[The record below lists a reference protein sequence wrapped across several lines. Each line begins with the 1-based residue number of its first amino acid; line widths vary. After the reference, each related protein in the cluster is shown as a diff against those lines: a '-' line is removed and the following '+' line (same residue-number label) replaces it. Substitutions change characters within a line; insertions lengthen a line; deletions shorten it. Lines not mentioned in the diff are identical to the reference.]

1 MGFCCATCNGAD
13 VQRNPNYAVADDLET
28 HDEMRVDADAMQKRL
43 SARSSSVVE
52 SPRSGGGSD
61 PKLTHV
67 RTIQAN
73 DF

>member
-1 MGFCCATCNGAD
+1 MAPMSKEIQIMPSPMTLK
-13 VQRNPNYAVADDLET
+13 PIT
-28 HDEMRVDADAMQKRL
+28 KMRVDADAMQKRL

-52 SPRSGGGSD
+52 SPRSGGGYD